1 MATMTT
7 EAATTADPESV
18 TPVPV
23 PVPITVPYGY
33 WQREASHYP
42 QPVSPLSRTTITTQI
57 NRSFRLILEE
67 SGSFL
72 EAIDFREIGG
82 WVYNRQVPLG
92 GKDRKAPPPLV
103 MKLALKFVP
112 SLRARLKKNLQAIRA
127 DLLWEPVGKWPAWR
141 AEQAAQIAVFRAVG
155 MAALDDQAFMKHF
168 NAVTAFVDQS
178 VERHFRLTPPGLVLA
193 ELVFACQELLGWD
206 QRKPFALL
214 TGLSTTSTEPSRRLA
229 ELARLAA
236 ARPAVRAALDSVDES
251 TAGRLAS
258 IDAGFAAAFEAYQK
272 EFGFRTLRYD
282 VADPALIEV
291 PHVTLG
297 LIRDQLRRGYDP
309 AADAKAA
316 DELRQ
321 RALSEARSAL
331 AGRTATERERFER
344 ALERAKTYY
353 PIREDNEFYTV
364 SAPLAVQRFTAL
376 ELGRRLAERS
386 HIAVASDV
394 FFLEL
399 AEAERALQSEDDFR
413 ELVRR
418 RKGERAWVLAHPAPP
433 SYGKDPGPPP
443 DPNVFPAEAAAFLRA
458 TLWAIEN
465 VFASEASQ
473 ARQADSTRIKGIA
486 ASPGSYTGPVRVI
499 MSEEQFDKIEAGDVL
514 VCPIT
519 SPVWSVLFP
528 SVGAL
533 VTDTGGILSH
543 PAIISREYGIPAV
556 VATGNATAL
565 LKDGQVVTVD
575 GAAGTVVAA

>member
-1 MATMTT
+1 MTT
-7 EAATTADPESV
+7 KATATSAQQERV

-23 PVPITVPYGY
+23 PVTVPYGY

-42 QPVSPLSRTTITTQI
+42 QPLSPLSRTTFVPQI
-57 NRSFRLILEE
+57 NQSFRTIFEE

-92 GKDRKAPPPLV
+92 GKDRRALPPFA

-112 SLRARLKKNLQAIRA
+112 SLRARLRKNLQAIR
-127 DLLWEPVGKWPAWR
+127 DDVLWEAVGKWPAWR
-141 AEQAAQIAVFRAVG
+141 AEQAAQLAAFRAVD
-155 MAALDDQAFMKHF
+155 MAALNDGAFTEHF
-168 NAVTAFVDQS
+168 RAVTAFVEQGVD
-178 VERHFRLTPPGLVLA
+178 RHFRLTPPGLVVA

-214 TGLSTTSTEPSRRLA
+214 TGTSTTSTEPSRKLA
-229 ELARLAA
+229 ELARMATT
-236 ARPAVRAALDSVDES
+236 RPAVRAALDSADES

-258 IDAGFAAAFEAYQK
+258 IDAEFAGTFDAYQQ
-272 EFGFRTLRYD
+272 EFGFRALRYD
-282 VADPALIEV
+282 AADPALIEV

-309 AADAKAA
+309 VTEAEGADRR
-316 DELRQ
+316 RQ
-321 RALSEARSAL
+321 DALVEARAAL
-331 AGRTATERERFER
+331 AGRTAAERARFER
-344 ALERAKTYY
+344 TLERATTYY

-364 SAPLAVQRFTAL
+364 SAPLAVIRFAAL
-376 ELGRRLAERS
+376 ELGRRLVEGGRL
-386 HIAVASDV
+386 AVATDI

-399 AEAERALQSEDDFR
+399 GEADRALESGDEFR
-413 ELVRR
+413 ELVERR
-418 RKGERAWVLAHPAPP
+418 RGERAWVLAHPGPP
-433 SYGKDPGPPP
+433 SYGKNPGPPP
-443 DPNVFPAEAAAFLRA
+443 DPSVFPGEAATMLRA
-458 TLWAIEN
+458 TLWSIES

-473 ARQADSTRIKGIA
+473 AQQADRTRITGIGA
-486 ASPGSYTGPVRVI
+486 APGSYTGPVRVI
-499 MSEEQFDKIEAGDVL
+499 MGEGEFDKIEAGDVL

-533 VTDTGGILSH
+533 VTDTGGALSH

-565 LKDGQVVTVD
+565 LKDGQIVTVD
-575 GAAGTVVAA
+575 GGAGTVVTA